1 MKIIKVKD
9 LQELKLNGKRAVA
22 LGLFDSMH
30 LGHTRLIDEN
40 CKKAKKNNL
49 ISTVITVTKPVKKIG
64 GCVFPLE
71 HRIEKIS
78 EFDVDE
84 LIIIEMNQ
92 KIQMSNPQEFI
103 KLLANINTNLIVC
116 GADYRFG
123 HNGEG
128 NVSQLEKKF
137 KTIVI
142 PYVEFQGKKI
152 STTTIKEELLVGN
165 IKHVN
170 KLLGY
175 NYYIKGV
182 VDYGK
187 QLGRTIGVPTAN
199 IYPKISPLAT
209 GVYLTKTEVNGKEY
223 KSITNIGYNPTIG
236 ENRLSVETFIGEGFD
251 EDIYEQEIIV
261 RVYEKIR
268 DEKAFDSIESLAK
281 QLQMD
286 IKYMEE
292 KNYEDC

>member
-1 MKIIKVKD
+1 MNKD
-9 LQELKLNGKRAVA
+9 
-22 LGLFDSMH
+22 
-30 LGHTRLIDEN
+30 
-40 CKKAKKNNL
+40 
-49 ISTVITVTKPVKKIG
+49 
-64 GCVFPLE
+64 
-71 HRIEKIS
+71 
-78 EFDVDE
+78 
-84 LIIIEMNQ
+84 
-92 KIQMSNPQEFI
+92 IQRSDPQEFI
-103 KLLANINTNLIVC
+103 SLLTNINTNIIVC

-123 HNGEG
+123 HNGSG
-128 NVSQLEKKF
+128 DVSQLETKF
-137 KTIVI
+137 RTIIV
-142 PYVEFQGKKI
+142 PYVKFEGTKV
-152 STTTIKEELLVGN
+152 STTTIKEELLAGN

-209 GVYLTKTEVNGKEY
+209 GVYLTKTEVDGKEY

-251 EDIYEQEIIV
+251 EDIYKQEIIV
-261 RVYEKIR
+261 RIYEKIR

-281 QLQMD
+281 QLQLD